1 MADEA
6 EQPAPEVT
14 EEEAPPAHEEAV
26 AAPAAAVTASPFDD
40 INVRLKSYASTWRKT
55 GDSEMVDVE
64 VEYNYTDVTD
74 GDPNAPKQLHQEALT
89 QTVDADMKVE
99 KAEVDV
105 QTDPMAPET
114 TKPILDGESF
124 LWPSGAPDTAADDVL
139 GFVEEKGPL
148 MDELVE
154 WNAHTHAFS
163 GYSPQWID
171 SKRDMDVVA
180 DLHAPEPTSHQLQ
193 ALDVAWN
200 CTGSVVAAA
209 YGRMDNVGWCTSVG
223 FVCAWN
229 VNSPRLKQD
238 VPDVCV
244 EVSNHVMVVAFHPT
258 ERTHVAAG
266 TYNGDVVLYDL
277 GNREEPLLA
286 SSRTGQSH
294 TDPVKCLRWVR
305 NASDFGSRP
314 NLLSAAGD
322 GKVIVW
328 SAANSL
334 ARPLALYE
342 PVDKG
347 GRVLGV
353 TSVAPLYSG
362 FGAGG
367 ATMAAVLDV
376 SSLENAVVAG
386 TETGRVLRC
395 AIKPVDKVPELPRN
409 EKGEVDYTKDVKLV
423 PKNPIIATHSA
434 HTGPVQSVD
443 GSRFH
448 RHLFLSAS
456 SDGNVHISNALES
469 ERMLVLSPASS
480 LDAYI
485 YSAAW
490 SPYRPL
496 VFAAGSR
503 NSYVYIYDLEQ
514 SRVRPA
520 ISQRAG
526 VDAIVC
532 VRTPIARWVGDG
544 SDGVGVGSR
553 SVCEG
558 GVERGR
564 GRQGTCL

>member
-1 MADEA
+1 M
-6 EQPAPEVT
+6 
-14 EEEAPPAHEEAV
+14 
-26 AAPAAAVTASPFDD
+26 
-40 INVRLKSYASTWRKT
+40 
-55 GDSEMVDVE
+55 
-64 VEYNYTDVTD
+64 
-74 GDPNAPKQLHQEALT
+74 
-89 QTVDADMKVE
+89 
-99 KAEVDV
+99 
-105 QTDPMAPET
+105 
-114 TKPILDGESF
+114 
-124 LWPSGAPDTAADDVL
+124 
-139 GFVEEKGPL
+139 
-148 MDELVE
+148 
-154 WNAHTHAFS
+154 
-163 GYSPQWID
+163 
-171 SKRDMDVVA
+171 
-180 DLHAPEPTSHQLQ
+180 
-193 ALDVAWN
+193 
-200 CTGSVVAAA
+200 
-209 YGRMDNVGWCTSVG
+209 
-223 FVCAWN
+223 CAWN

-409 EKGEVDYTKDVKLV
+409 EKGEVDYTKDVKHV

-526 VDAIVC
+526 VDAIV
-532 VRTPIARWVGDG
+532 
-544 SDGVGVGSR
+544 
-553 SVCEG
+553 
-558 GVERGR
+558 
-564 GRQGTCL
+564 